1 MSFLDAVFSVSLSFC
16 LLFLPTSIVKPF
28 DDINLS
34 GGNQQKVIISR
45 WLSANCDILIYDEPT
60 RGIDIGAKDEI
71 YKIMNE
77 LVEEGKSIIMIS
89 SELEEILG
97 LSDRIIVIR
106 QNEIQAELPGNAN
119 EKEVMTYAVGGNL

>member
-1 MSFLDAVFSVSLSFC
+1 
-16 LLFLPTSIVKPF
+16 
-28 DDINLS
+28 
-34 GGNQQKVIISR
+34 
-45 WLSANCDILIYDEPT
+45 
-60 RGIDIGAKDEI
+60 
-71 YKIMNE
+71 
-77 LVEEGKSIIMIS
+77 MIS

>member
-1 MSFLDAVFSVSLSFC
+1 M
-16 LLFLPTSIVKPF
+16 
-28 DDINLS
+28 
-34 GGNQQKVIISR
+34 
-45 WLSANCDILIYDEPT
+45 
-60 RGIDIGAKDEI
+60 GAKDEI

-77 LVEEGKSIIMIS
+77 LVEDGKSIIMIS

-106 QNEIQAELPGNAN
+106 QNEIQAELSGNAS